1 MRSKS
6 FDGMACSIAGVLEA
20 IGDRWA
26 VLILRDLSLGLR
38 RYEDLR
44 RSTGVTNATLS
55 DRLKH
60 LEDNELIERQRYQ
73 VNPERYEYVLTR
85 KGRDTILLLQALA
98 QVGDKWAVSGNAG
111 PPLEFVNRKTGSTVK
126 LAMVDKETGQRI
138 RTEDL
143 SPQEGPGA
151 DELVRWRLTHFRKE
165 HARKI

>member
-1 MRSKS
+1 MKSKS

-60 LEDNELIERQRYQ
+60 LEDNELIERRRYQ
-73 VNPERYEYVLTR
+73 TNPERYEYVLTA
-85 KGRDTILLLQALA
+85 KGRDIILVIQALA
-98 QVGDKWAVSGNAG
+98 QVGDKWAVSGDAG
-111 PPLEFVNRKTGSTVK
+111 PPLKFVDRRTGHMVK
-126 LAMVDKETGQRI
+126 LAMVDKETGQRV
-138 RTEDL
+138 RAQDL
-143 SPQEGPGA
+143 LPQEGPGA
-151 DELVRWRLTHFRKE
+151 DELVRWRLTYFQK
-165 HARKI
+165 